1 MPTYTNLTGSQGT
14 LQRDEMNKI
23 TTYEVEKKR
32 RKEPDENEKNEG
44 EEKRGSQGDKR
55 GENKMR
61 Q

>member
-14 LQRDEMNKI
+14 LQRDEMNQI
-23 TTYEVEKKR
+23 AAYEGEKKR
-32 RKEPDENEKNEG
+32 RNKPDENEKNEG

>member
-1 MPTYTNLTGSQGT
+1 
-14 LQRDEMNKI
+14 MNQI
-23 TTYEVEKKR
+23 AAYEGEKKR
-32 RKEPDENEKNEG
+32 RNKPDENEKNEG

>member
-44 EEKRGSQGDKR
+44 EEEKGSQGER
-55 GENKMR
+55 IGEKKIR